1 MRLEDVEIYKM
12 IIEKDESGLSLLIE
26 KYTPLILHIMN
37 QYPNI
42 HLTYED
48 KEEIISDCFLA
59 LWKNIKNFRIDEYN
73 SFKPYLSK
81 IAHNLVV
88 NKLRYTKKSG
98 SLVYDDTIVLPETM
112 ASAENSAIENILA
125 KELLEIISDFSSQDR
140 VCVIGYYYFKKSV
153 NEIAEELNISKSNVK
168 IRLMRCRKKI
178 KQELERRSIHEFKDF

>member
-98 SLVYDDTIVLPETM
+98 S
-112 ASAENSAIENILA
+112 
-125 KELLEIISDFSSQDR
+125 
-140 VCVIGYYYFKKSV
+140 
-153 NEIAEELNISKSNVK
+153 
-168 IRLMRCRKKI
+168 IR
-178 KQELERRSIHEFKDF
+178 KQCF

>member
-112 ASAENSAIENILA
+112 ASAENSAIKNILA
-125 KELLEIISDFSSQDR
+125 KELLEIISDFSPQDR
-140 VCVIGYYYFKKSV
+140 ACVIGYYYFKKSV